1 MTASL
6 QILQIILDGL
16 SSGALYA
23 LLALGLSLV
32 FSVMGLI
39 NFAYGSLIVSAG
51 YSTATLVALG
61 LPYPMALGGMALTSV
76 VLSVVI
82 GGLVFIPFIGSAP
95 STLLLTSFGVA
106 LALQAIAI
114 MLFGDVPRVVPSPPI
129 LSTSIEFGGLHISV
143 LQVVAL
149 ALGIAVLVGLD
160 LLVSLT
166 RLGIEM
172 RAAAEDA
179 STTALMGVSSRRVM
193 LFVFA
198 LSGLIAAI
206 VAFVWFAQI
215 GTVSPRSGFN
225 PTLKAF
231 IAVVLGGLGTVRGAV
246 FGGLALGLF
255 ESILAATLNDSL
267 LAYQEALV
275 FALII
280 IVLIVRPQ
288 GIAGRILQVSK

>member
-1 MTASL
+1 
-6 QILQIILDGL
+6 
-16 SSGALYA
+16 
-23 LLALGLSLV
+23 
-32 FSVMGLI
+32 
-39 NFAYGSLIVSAG
+39 
-51 YSTATLVALG
+51 
-61 LPYPMALGGMALTSV
+61 
-76 VLSVVI
+76 
-82 GGLVFIPFIGSAP
+82 
-95 STLLLTSFGVA
+95 
-106 LALQAIAI
+106 
-114 MLFGDVPRVVPSPPI
+114 
-129 LSTSIEFGGLHISV
+129 
-143 LQVVAL
+143 
-149 ALGIAVLVGLD
+149 
-160 LLVSLT
+160 
-166 RLGIEM
+166 
-172 RAAAEDA
+172 
-179 STTALMGVSSRRVM
+179 M

-215 GTVSPRSGFN
+215 GTVSPRAGFN

>member
-1 MTASL
+1 MSASL

-39 NFAYGSLIVSAG
+39 NFAYGSLIVWAG

-114 MLFGDVPRVVPSPPI
+114 MFFGDVPRVVPSPPI

-149 ALGIAVLVGLD
+149 ALGLAVLVGLD

-255 ESILAATLNDSL
+255 ESILAATLNDDL